1 MTELKSHDNNLAKF
15 EFDVAYDDFAKA
27 VNTVYNR
34 NKKRYR
40 VDGFRAGHVPRRVLE
55 KNVWSRNFL

>member
-1 MTELKSHDNNLAKF
+1 MTELKSHENNLAKF

-34 NKKRYR
+34 NKRWYR
-40 VDGFRAGHVPRRVLE
+40 VDGFRACHVQRKVL
-55 KNVWSRNFL
+55 